1 MSYKR
6 IEISREIRKWI
17 GIGVPAAIII
27 GHWANKHDEEI
38 KNFKGRAMVKTKKM
52 KTAIGNK
59 FKKKKES

>member
-6 IEISREIRKWI
+6 IEMSREIRQWI

-27 GHWANKHDEEI
+27 GRWVSEHPSEI
-38 KNFKGRAMVKTKKM
+38 ENFKGRAIVKTKKM
-52 KTAIGNK
+52 KAAIGNK